1 MVAAEGQVDDA
12 LCIIKSG
19 DAFVRRGARDELTKL
34 HRGEYFG
41 EQALLPR
48 SLMKQGKRKLSV
60 IAQGSAPLVVL
71 ALTAESLEQDDHLLT
86 WAKGLTEAIAAVSD
100 TGMHMPMW
108 ACICPCE
115 HAYGHAH
122 AYAHVSMRIPG

>member
-71 ALTAESLEQDDHLLT
+71 ALTAESLEQDDSTVDQIWRKRYYEPEADHTHLL
-86 WAKGLTEAIAAVSD
+86 WDHKAFV
-100 TGMHMPMW
+100 
-108 ACICPCE
+108 
-115 HAYGHAH
+115 
-122 AYAHVSMRIPG
+122 